1 MILPTAN
8 ELLRLRPFCLPL
20 AYINFSPGN
29 PVRQFFR
36 HLQDGSF
43 HPEVAAFSSLC
54 RQAKYKDYLL
64 RQKDHFSQ
72 LVYDILPSR
81 QVVLDVA
88 SLLPEGVPLKIKPP
102 DDFSTSGASSFRRAA
117 NRRRVLSRASLEYYR
132 ALAEVRQDVADDGET
147 SSEDEAFPE
156 EAPLLLKARGFSSSD
171 PAALEDRSYVA
182 KKFRGRTREN
192 DVSSLGA
199 GGVGDVEGEEGSGNA
214 IGNAIGYAIGVDSV
228 NETLFRVM
236 DTLAPEVDPISNDE
250 HEDSS
255 SFHPAVSNS
264 SSLSPQAPVVTEE
277 SYRKMLKRRKKW
289 REKASFRG
297 DLRLDVNTEGMEM
310 DDVIRRT
317 EISMTAD
324 DEEAEDDN

>member
-1 MILPTAN
+1 M
-8 ELLRLRPFCLPL
+8 
-20 AYINFSPGN
+20 
-29 PVRQFFR
+29 
-36 HLQDGSF
+36 
-43 HPEVAAFSSLC
+43 AAFSSLC

-88 SLLPEGVPLKIKPP
+88 SLLPEGVPLKIIPP

-117 NRRRVLSRASLEYYR
+117 NRRRVLSRAGLEYYR

-171 PAALEDRSYVA
+171 PAALEDRSCVA
-182 KKFRGRTREN
+182 KKIRGRTREN
-192 DVSSLGA
+192 DAPSLGA
-199 GGVGDVEGEEGSGNA
+199 GGIGDVEGEEGSGHA
-214 IGNAIGYAIGVDSV
+214 SSVDSV
-228 NETLFRVM
+228 NGTLFRVM

-264 SSLSPQAPVVTEE
+264 SSLSPQTPVVTEE
-277 SYRKMLKRRKKW
+277 SYRKMLKRRKKR

-324 DEEAEDDN
+324 DEEGEDDN